1 MAKLGLDLQLRQ
13 YSPQFN
19 YLYFFFEISRSE
31 SGFGKMIQY
40 ALVFFVT
47 IIIVAISF
55 TFYFTLPRN
64 LNNEP
69 PRVLISKFVNSRK
82 SVGGICPNLS

>member
-1 MAKLGLDLQLRQ
+1 MW
-13 YSPQFN
+13 
-19 YLYFFFEISRSE
+19 EISQLG
-31 SGFGKMIQY
+31 SGFSKMIQY
-40 ALVFFVT
+40 APVFFVT
-47 IIIVAISF
+47 IIIFAISF